1 MYLSSLIF
9 FACGVIAIKPTKT
22 ILILAS
28 LKLNPFTWTFKFF
41 RDQLEIILHM
51 FWYTKSN
58 AKHGKIKIP
67 DFQIALNS
75 ICEEKVYLRTNDITF
90 WALLFM
96 VRPMLIFSIFSIT
109 DYINFYGSD
118 SSLTTLT
125 KLFSK
130 TIHKKQSLVSTLTT
144 LIYMKI

>member
-67 DFQIALNS
+67 DFQIAVNS
-75 ICEEKVYLRTNDITF
+75 ICEEKVYLWTNDITF
-90 WALLFM
+90 WAHLFM
-96 VRPMLIFSIFSIT
+96 GRPMLIFFKKKVLPSLITSIFMTKIRHWLRWLSCFPRL
-109 DYINFYGSD
+109 YIKNNP
-118 SSLTTLT
+118 
-125 KLFSK
+125 
-130 TIHKKQSLVSTLTT
+130 
-144 LIYMKI
+144 